1 MLLPANAVCPTQHWL
16 RSCLLHASQALN
28 RRTGTQWGC
37 FRNNRGC
44 LAYDAIAFRACT
56 MRHVYLSPRVKKG
69 WKRRENRGFCLRESR
84 VGGRR
89 FLHTCK
95 SGVAREA
102 LSGTAQHEHA
112 GAALPV
118 QVTIHSCD
126 LPPEPTS
133 QWTRNS
139 ISPRCHP
146 IFRIAFWFTLF
157 YCLHKTFLKVDWS
170 MSEKLLQHAGEE
182 VMFQI

>member
-16 RSCLLHASQALN
+16 WSCLLHASQDPN

-56 MRHVYLSPRVKKG
+56 MRHVYLSPRVKKC
-69 WKRRENRGFCLRESR
+69 WKRRENRGFCPRKSR

-95 SGVAREA
+95 SGVARESF
-102 LSGTAQHEHA
+102 SGTAQYEH
-112 GAALPV
+112 
-118 QVTIHSCD
+118 
-126 LPPEPTS
+126 
-133 QWTRNS
+133 
-139 ISPRCHP
+139 
-146 IFRIAFWFTLF
+146 
-157 YCLHKTFLKVDWS
+157 
-170 MSEKLLQHAGEE
+170 QHAGVPPLTLTDPVPSFCDFGDTNFQYPE
-182 VMFQI
+182 VPWYPDPPAPDF